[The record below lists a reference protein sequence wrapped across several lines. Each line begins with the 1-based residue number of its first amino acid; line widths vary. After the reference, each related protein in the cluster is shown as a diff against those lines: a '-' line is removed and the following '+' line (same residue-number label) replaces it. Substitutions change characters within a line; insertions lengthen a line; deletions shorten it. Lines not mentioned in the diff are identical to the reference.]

1 MQTVRRMLPYC
12 SVALVNILSTLLPV
26 WPMRYEL
33 LASWVPRALIQGA
46 QFTTLGVGV
55 TMLVLAAPVAG
66 GHLKSARI
74 LMACTSLAM
83 LANILKGLDIEEA
96 FINGILLA
104 TLWRGRR
111 RFDSVPL
118 RYTPVDA
125 ARLALA
131 LLAFLW
137 LYNLAGV
144 TFLRALRSIMDSG
157 TDALPHLDRLID
169 ILTAKLKLEH
179 LWFHESQLILPVFL
193 LVLFLVFSWRAV
205 MPASRLYDGSEDLYA
220 RFGRASHNSLA
231 YLAQRADV
239 LRFVD
244 SQAEG
249 AITYRQIGRIAVQ
262 IGAILS
268 PPERREPVYRAFLN
282 FCRGRNLI
290 PSAAAITADEREVAQ
305 SCGMHTLNI
314 GTEAIVDL
322 SGFRVEHL
330 SKKMRWVQRSL
341 GRRGYSI
348 SLHKASTIQ
357 RSLQIALY
365 GIDKEWRV
373 ARGGRSHGC
382 CMTLGRF
389 PNFNDSECLVAVA
402 SNDVGTPVAYLTLL
416 PGGEGY
422 YSLDLTR
429 RAQRAPNAI
438 IEFLLLGVLC
448 ELQRQGVTQVSL
460 NFSTLSSLA
469 SVRGLKS
476 VMAALDK
483 AIQLG
488 SLEAFNSKFKP
499 SWEPRYLVLPSW
511 YYLPDVAYAILAL
524 EGVDQMLANALIR
537 RFRRLPARTPAE
549 LDSNPLLQS
558 ESA

>member
-1 MQTVRRMLPYC
+1 MRTTRRMLPYC
-12 SVALVNILSTLLPV
+12 GVALVNILSTLLPV

-33 LASWVPRALIQGA
+33 LASWLPKSVIQGA
-46 QFTTLGVGV
+46 QFTTLGVGII
-55 TMLVLAAPVAG
+55 MLVLAAPVAG
-66 GHLKSARI
+66 GHLKAARLFMI
-74 LMACTSLAM
+74 CAGLAV

-96 FINGILLA
+96 AINGIVLA
-104 TLWRGRR
+104 TLWCGRR
-111 RFDSVPL
+111 RFDSLPM

-144 TFLRALRSIMDSG
+144 TLLGALGSLMDQEA
-157 TDALPHLDRLID
+157 DAVPPLDRLVHV
-169 ILTAKLKLEH
+169 LTAKLQLEH

-193 LVLFLVFSWRAV
+193 LLIFLTFSWRAV
-205 MPASRLYDGSEDLYA
+205 MPASRSYDGDEDLYA

-244 SQAEG
+244 PEAGG
-249 AITYRQIGRIAVQ
+249 AITYRQVGRIAVQ
-262 IGAILS
+262 IGAILG
-268 PPERREPVYRAFLN
+268 PPERREQIYRAFLN
-282 FCRGRNLI
+282 FCRSQNLI
-290 PSAAAITADEREVAQ
+290 PSAAAITADERDIVRA
-305 SCGMHTLNI
+305 CGMRTLNI

-322 SGFRVEHL
+322 SGFRIELL

-348 SLHKASTIQ
+348 SLQKASRI
-357 RSLQIALY
+357 RRPLQVALY
-365 GIDKEWRV
+365 GIDEEWR
-373 ARGGRSHGC
+373 AMRGGRSHGC

-389 PNFNDSECLVAVA
+389 PNFNDSECLIAVA
-402 SNDVGTPVAYLTLL
+402 SNDIGVPVAYLTLL

-429 RAQRAPNAI
+429 RLQRAPNAI
-438 IEFLLLGVLC
+438 IEFLLLEVLC
-448 ELQRQGVTQVSL
+448 ELARRGVTKVSL
-460 NFSTLSSLA
+460 NFSTLSSLT
-469 SVRGLKS
+469 SVRGLKR
-476 VMAALDK
+476 VMAVLNK

-499 SWEPRYLVLPSW
+499 AWEPRYLALPSW
-511 YYLPDVAYAILAL
+511 YYLPDVVYAILAL
-524 EGVDQMLANALIR
+524 EGIDHMLTNALIR
-537 RFRRLPARTPAE
+537 RFRRLPEPTPAG
-549 LDSNPLLQS
+549 LDFKPSLS
-558 ESA
+558 G

>member
-1 MQTVRRMLPYC
+1 
-12 SVALVNILSTLLPV
+12 
-26 WPMRYEL
+26 
-33 LASWVPRALIQGA
+33 
-46 QFTTLGVGV
+46 
-55 TMLVLAAPVAG
+55 
-66 GHLKSARI
+66 
-74 LMACTSLAM
+74 
-83 LANILKGLDIEEA
+83 
-96 FINGILLA
+96 
-104 TLWRGRR
+104 
-111 RFDSVPL
+111 
-118 RYTPVDA
+118 
-125 ARLALA
+125 
-131 LLAFLW
+131 
-137 LYNLAGV
+137 
-144 TFLRALRSIMDSG
+144 
-157 TDALPHLDRLID
+157 
-169 ILTAKLKLEH
+169 
-179 LWFHESQLILPVFL
+179 
-193 LVLFLVFSWRAV
+193 V
-205 MPASRLYDGSEDLYA
+205 MPAGRLYDGSEDLYA

-244 SQAEG
+244 SQAGG

-268 PPERREPVYRAFLN
+268 PPERREAVYRAFLN

-290 PSAAAITADEREVAQ
+290 PSAAAISADEREVVQ

-322 SGFRVEHL
+322 AKFRMEQL

-348 SLHKASTIQ
+348 SLHKASTIH

-365 GIDKEWRV
+365 GIDQEWRA
-373 ARGGRSHGC
+373 ARGGHSHGC

-402 SNDVGTPVAYLTLL
+402 SNDVGIPVAYLTLL

-448 ELQRQGVTQVSL
+448 ELARQGVTQVSL

-469 SVRGLKS
+469 SVRGLKR

-483 AIQLG
+483 VIQLG

-499 SWEPRYLVLPSW
+499 AWVPRYLVLPSW

-524 EGVDQMLANALIR
+524 EGVDQMLVNALIR
-537 RFRRLPARTPAE
+537 RFRRLPVRTPAE
-549 LDSNPLLQS
+549 LDFKPLFQS